1 MFSIQ
6 TVFLI
11 HQQLVTTVTMCL
23 PAKLILITDHR
34 QKTILGCAKACA
46 INSTGLGLAISSLFG

>member
-23 PAKLILITDHR
+23 PAKLI
-34 QKTILGCAKACA
+34 
-46 INSTGLGLAISSLFG
+46 